1 MAMISSV
8 SSILKKTLNPTQV
21 STPEETKE
29 RKKRMLG
36 IVDSALDNFK
46 NNLDAGRVVLDSSL
60 DLERLVKC
68 ALVLSGE
75 PDTITGKSSNQSEE
89 HQIVDASKIN
99 EILDEN
105 DPMVKSLFDKLYKG
119 YNKLNYEAD

>member
-21 STPEETKE
+21 SSPEETKK
-29 RKKRMLG
+29 RKRKMLG
-36 IVDSALDNFK
+36 IVDSALNNFQK
-46 NNLDAGRVVLDSSL
+46 NLEEGRVVLDSSL

-75 PDTITGKSSNQSEE
+75 PDSITGKSANQTEE
-89 HQIVDASKIN
+89 HQFVDASKIN

-105 DPMVKSLFDKLYKG
+105 DPMVQSLFDKLYKG
-119 YNKLNYEAD
+119 YNNINDSDE